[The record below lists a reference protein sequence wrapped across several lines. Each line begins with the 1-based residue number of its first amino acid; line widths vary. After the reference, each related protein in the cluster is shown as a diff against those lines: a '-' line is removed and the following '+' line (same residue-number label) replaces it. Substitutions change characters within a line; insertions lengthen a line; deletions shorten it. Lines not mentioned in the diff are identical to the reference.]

1 MSINPILND
10 PKKLSTFK
18 FKEYKGK
25 FMGYVKKLA
34 KKSTSQDTRVPFIL
48 ELNQNFQDGAT
59 ELLLVFGKLK
69 EWKKASPKYGD
80 TPTSARGYCFVT
92 PDAKTGAAVINLM
105 VTKGKVKE
113 TAVAKALKSVVNIS
127 KCSIAFV
134 EGTFEDNDAYDAA
147 IDAAVDDTGDVEEDA
162 EAEEAASIDPKYN
175 ALAQKAARELN
186 KLSAE
191 AEAVNDSAGY
201 DAVLKKFKPLYSAWE
216 QVNLMAKRPEDEAK
230 LVADTKDALKNA
242 AIHIRL
248 NTIEQLIKKYRT
260 IDKKEE
266 LPAAEQAIEKLFA
279 ATAPQDAL
287 ADA

>member
-1 MSINPILND
+1 
-10 PKKLSTFK
+10 
-18 FKEYKGK
+18 
-25 FMGYVKKLA
+25 MGYVKKLA
-34 KKSTSQDTRVPFIL
+34 QKSTSSETRAQFFL
-48 ELNQNFQDGAT
+48 DLNQPFKDGAT
-59 ELLLVFGKLK
+59 EMLLVFGKLK
-69 EWKKASPKYGD
+69 AWKDYAKKYAA
-80 TPTSARGYCFVT
+80 TNEAARGYCYIT
-92 PDAKTGAAVINLM
+92 TDAKTGGFIFNLM
-105 VTKGKVKE
+105 PVAGKFKDKE
-113 TAVAKALKSVVNIS
+113 DKIAKALKALAPPS
-127 KCSIAFV
+127 KCSIQIIK
-134 EGTFEDNDAYDAA
+134 GKFEDDDAYDKTVDAA
-147 IDAAVDDTGDVEEDA
+147 IDDTGDVEAEEEA
-162 EAEEAASIDPKYN
+162 EAAASIDPKYN

-191 AEAVNDSAGY
+191 ADAVNDSAGY

-230 LVADTKDALKNA
+230 LVADTKESLKNA
-242 AIHIRL
+242 AVHIRL